1 MDPSKRM
8 DKGKSSHVSSVGNP
22 VTSHETVDR
31 SASITKTPHVTIRD
45 QQVLLET
52 NKALLAFGKQDRRK
66 APSGWSMTE
75 A

>member
-1 MDPSKRM
+1 
-8 DKGKSSHVSSVGNP
+8 VENP

-31 SASITKTPHVTIRD
+31 STSITKTPHATIRD

-66 APSGWSMTE
+66 VPSGWSMTE